1 MGGNKSLVEV
11 RLVHLYEFLE
21 RNRLSEDVIKAAL
34 TIVGVPQRVAAALET
49 IKLRDKLKSKS

>member
-1 MGGNKSLVEV
+1 MVEV